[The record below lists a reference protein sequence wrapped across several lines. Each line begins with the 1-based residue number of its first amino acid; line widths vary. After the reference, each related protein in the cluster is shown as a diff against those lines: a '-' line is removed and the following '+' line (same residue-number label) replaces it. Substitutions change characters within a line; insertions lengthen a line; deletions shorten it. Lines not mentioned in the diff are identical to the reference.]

1 MVSAIRR
8 NSTRAGRAP
17 IGRRSSNPSRQ
28 PPLRPALPRPERID
42 RAEVLCQL
50 NEVRSIFA
58 CAARCLDEICD
69 PHRVEA
75 PDECAPID
83 VAVVVRAGIAK
94 LHKTQ
99 EFLDIGTVE
108 SAS

>member
-1 MVSAIRR
+1 
-8 NSTRAGRAP
+8 
-17 IGRRSSNPSRQ
+17 
-28 PPLRPALPRPERID
+28 
-42 RAEVLCQL
+42 
-50 NEVRSIFA
+50 
-58 CAARCLDEICD
+58 LDEICD